1 MMTNKEQ
8 LEKEGLLI
16 TEFSDDWFER
26 ETNDF
31 EVDEIEKDIK
41 NATINSKGIWHD
53 IFQKVIPINTFL
65 GKLIGNESELTRI
78 ANLYFSETE
87 FLEFEVAQM
96 IIYNLKRLDDYEE
109 YDLYSEDLDN
119 IEELADYINTGR
131 SEYKVANAK
140 NHNAKNHNAEK
151 DIAEDLM
158 PDIKRLEEKYKSKDS
173 KIFFLTNQEDNLIKL
188 EPYFREIHF
197 LMLTNGARI

>member
-151 DIAEDLM
+151 RYSRRFDA
-158 PDIKRLEEKYKSKDS
+158 RYK
-173 KIFFLTNQEDNLIKL
+173 KIRRKI
-188 EPYFREIHF
+188 
-197 LMLTNGARI
+197 

>member
-53 IFQKVIPINTFL
+53 IFQKVI
-65 GKLIGNESELTRI
+65 
-78 ANLYFSETE
+78 
-87 FLEFEVAQM
+87 
-96 IIYNLKRLDDYEE
+96 
-109 YDLYSEDLDN
+109 
-119 IEELADYINTGR
+119 
-131 SEYKVANAK
+131 
-140 NHNAKNHNAEK
+140 
-151 DIAEDLM
+151 
-158 PDIKRLEEKYKSKDS
+158 
-173 KIFFLTNQEDNLIKL
+173 
-188 EPYFREIHF
+188 
-197 LMLTNGARI
+197 